1 MSFISKLFI
10 RPKIST
16 SIPFNSIANSSKI
29 TSTNLLI
36 SKFSTSN
43 SLLIKQKLKS
53 HSGCKKRFFPNAN
66 GLFKRA
72 QTGKSHLNTAF
83 STSRI
88 NRLAKQVYVTK
99 TQGRKLK
106 KMLPY
111 A

>member
-66 GLFKRA
+66 GLA